1 MGRYDVVVIGGG
13 FAGVCAARDL
23 GHAGLSVVIVEAR
36 DRLGGK
42 TWTAPFPGTAQSV
55 EMGGTW
61 VSPNYHLYVRR
72 EIERYGLELSPSRA
86 GEVRFSWSFVGKD
99 SRAFPV
105 DGDEL
110 YDLERAWY
118 QIIKESHRIERDT
131 PRDQHD
137 LADLDVSVAE
147 FLDRLALGP
156 QTRQFL
162 EAFAALGSG
171 ADPTEW
177 SALTALSWVAAMD
190 HSAWGWYASVVDKL
204 AAGTGGAIQK
214 MVEDSRADVVLSA
227 PITHV
232 EQDQEGVTVR
242 ARDGATFRGA
252 HAVVASPIATW
263 HDIEWGWS
271 LSPEKVNAAANP
283 HAGRMRK
290 IWVRLAGAPTDVIG
304 FGLGGQ
310 LLWISP
316 EYDLDDGT
324 QLMVC
329 FSAPQNGLTAGGGA
343 SIQAAVEHH
352 FPGAQVI
359 DVAEHDW
366 SADPWAKGTWM
377 CTRPGLLSTQI
388 SALQASEGRVHFA
401 NADLANRWI
410 GWIDGALESAG
421 RAANAVQATSTS

>member
-1 MGRYDVVVIGGG
+1 MGL
-13 FAGVCAARDL
+13 VCVGRRQTRRRNGRRDPED
-23 GHAGLSVVIVEAR
+23 GR
-36 DRLGGK
+36 
-42 TWTAPFPGTAQSV
+42 
-55 EMGGTW
+55 
-61 VSPNYHLYVRR
+61 
-72 EIERYGLELSPSRA
+72 GLESRC
-86 GEVRFSWSFVGKD
+86 
-99 SRAFPV
+99 RA
-105 DGDEL
+105 L
-110 YDLERAWY
+110 R
-118 QIIKESHRIERDT
+118 
-131 PRDQHD
+131 
-137 LADLDVSVAE
+137 
-147 FLDRLALGP
+147 
-156 QTRQFL
+156 
-162 EAFAALGSG
+162 
-171 ADPTEW
+171 
-177 SALTALSWVAAMD
+177 
-190 HSAWGWYASVVDKL
+190 
-204 AAGTGGAIQK
+204 
-214 MVEDSRADVVLSA
+214 
-227 PITHV
+227 THHAR
-232 EQDQEGVTVR
+232 R
-242 ARDGATFRGA
+242 ARPGRRNREGARRSNISRGA
-252 HAVVASPIATW
+252 RGRRVPDRHLARHRVGVVAVAR
-263 HDIEWGWS
+263 EG
-271 LSPEKVNAAANP
+271 NAAANP

-343 SIQAAVEHH
+343 SIQAAVEHR

-421 RAANAVQATSTS
+421 RAANAVQATGATVSQTDPRAGDTDDQQAGHLGDMADHPLDALWASARASWGCIAKPGDVLRHDPSVWDRWAPGRSTHCVLSRAGEGRGRPSRQ

>member
-61 VSPNYHLYVRR
+61 VSPKYHPYVRR

-86 GEVRFSWSFVGKD
+86 GDVRFSWSFVGKD

-214 MVEDSRADVVLSA
+214 MVDDSRADVVLSA
-227 PITHV
+227 PVTHV
-232 EQDQEGVTVR
+232 AQDAGRRNRER
-242 ARDGATFRGA
+242 ARRSDVSRGA
-252 HAVVASPIATW
+252 RGRRVPDRHLARHRVGVVAVARE
-263 HDIEWGWS
+263 DQ
-271 LSPEKVNAAANP
+271 
-283 HAGRMRK
+283 R
-290 IWVRLAGAPTDVIG
+290 
-304 FGLGGQ
+304 GGQ
-310 LLWISP
+310 PTRGQDEEDLGAISGSSDGRHRLRARRTTP
-316 EYDLDDGT
+316 LDLT
-324 QLMVC
+324 RV
-329 FSAPQNGLTAGGGA
+329 
-343 SIQAAVEHH
+343 
-352 FPGAQVI
+352 
-359 DVAEHDW
+359 
-366 SADPWAKGTWM
+366 
-377 CTRPGLLSTQI
+377 RPG
-388 SALQASEGRVHFA
+388 
-401 NADLANRWI
+401 
-410 GWIDGALESAG
+410 
-421 RAANAVQATSTS
+421 